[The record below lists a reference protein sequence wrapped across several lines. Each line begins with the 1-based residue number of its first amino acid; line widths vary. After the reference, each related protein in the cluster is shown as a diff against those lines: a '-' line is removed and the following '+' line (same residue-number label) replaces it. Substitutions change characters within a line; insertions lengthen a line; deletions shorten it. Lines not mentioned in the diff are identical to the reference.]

1 MWKDHFNSLYNPV
14 PDNGVKEN
22 VVGMIERHEDPMCW
36 QVGLTIADV
45 YDILSRQKRNR
56 SAGPNGLCM
65 EIILHGSI
73 RILLHLS
80 LFFTCCISHSHS
92 YLPSASMDTE
102 FVPLLKNKTGDI
114 TDVSNYR
121 AIAISNAES
130 KLLENVILQCIQSS
144 RNDVSCYQLGF
155 KKGHST
161 GLCTYMLKQT
171 VEYYTL
177 GGVHVFVFCRF

>member
-1 MWKDHFNSLYNPV
+1 
-14 PDNGVKEN
+14 
-22 VVGMIERHEDPMCW
+22 MCW
-36 QVGLTIADV
+36 QVTIADV

-56 SAGPNGLCM
+56 SADPNGLCM
-65 EIILHGSI
+65 EIFMHGSI

-80 LFFTCCISHSHS
+80 LFFTCCISHS

-130 KLLENVILQCIQSS
+130 KLLENVILQRIQSS
-144 RNDVSCYQLGF
+144 RDDVSCYQLGF

-161 GLCTYMLKQT
+161 GLCT
-171 VEYYTL
+171 
-177 GGVHVFVFCRF
+177 